1 MTESPFEKTG
11 NANWAQCP
19 ACDHWFHVATSLL
32 RMETVD
38 LICPGCAKPFA
49 PKDAKALI
57 QN

>member
-1 MTESPFEKTG
+1 MTDSPFEKTG

-19 ACDHWFHVATSLL
+19 DCDHWFHVATALL

-38 LICPGCAKPFA
+38 LICPECSTAFLPRN
-49 PKDAKALI
+49 AKAMI